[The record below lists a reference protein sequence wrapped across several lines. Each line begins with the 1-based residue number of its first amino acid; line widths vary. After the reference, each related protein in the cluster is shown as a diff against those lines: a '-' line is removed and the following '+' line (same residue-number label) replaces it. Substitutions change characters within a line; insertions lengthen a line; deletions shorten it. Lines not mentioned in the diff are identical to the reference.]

1 MKADTSG
8 RSNIQI
14 YTAVGVSPPV
24 ISTLKGPSLSYL
36 LKAFGKKPRPILL
49 CPGPVLLSRQVKRA
63 VNNTAIG
70 HREAVFSAL
79 LLESVA
85 MLKPLVGIESEE
97 SPYEIAFITG
107 SGTAAN
113 ETILSSIG
121 AVGPTLVISNG
132 EFGERLFDVAKLHN
146 HDVDQLPF
154 RWQEQID
161 LGKVEEALRQKRYH
175 LVALVHHETSSG
187 MMNPVAEVAQLAH
200 RHGTLISVDAVS
212 SIGAEVISLEQWGV
226 DVLVGASGKGL
237 SAMPGVGILVVKKSV
252 LERHRSTSTRSHYLD
267 LHRHFRFMRD
277 HAQTPNTPAVQVFV
291 SLHASLKEITK
302 RGTECS
308 RQVIRDRAEFTRRQ
322 LTRMNLHYA
331 DYDSNTSSVVT
342 CITLPSYLTFEYLAR
357 EFQTEGIVVY
367 EGKGVL
373 KGKIFQIG
381 HIGALRKHDTRD
393 ALRQLRKIMRRFTEA
408 EHKPPIPA
416 PSGSIAHA
424 LS

>member
-1 MKADTSG
+1 MF
-8 RSNIQI
+8 
-14 YTAVGVSPPV
+14 YL
-24 ISTLKGPSLSYL
+24 LKL
-36 LKAFGKKPRPILL
+36 LKAFGKKPRPVLL

-63 VNNTAIG
+63 VKNTAIG
-70 HREAVFSAL
+70 HREAAFSSL
-79 LLESVA
+79 MLESVT

-97 SPYEIAFITG
+97 SLYEIAFITG

-132 EFGERLFDVAKLHN
+132 EFGERLFDVTKLHN
-146 HDVDQLPF
+146 DAVDHLPF

-161 LGKVEEALRQKRYH
+161 LGKVEEALRQKRYQ

-200 RHGTLISVDAVS
+200 RHGTLIFVDAIS
-212 SIGAEVISLEQWGV
+212 SIGAEGISVEQWGV
-226 DVLVGASGKGL
+226 DVLVGATGKGL

-252 LERHRSTSTRSHYLD
+252 LERHKPTSAQSHYLD

-302 RGTECS
+302 RGAECS

-322 LTRMNLHYA
+322 LTRMKLPYA
-331 DYDSNTSSVVT
+331 DYGDGNTSSVVT
-342 CITLPSYLTFEYLAR
+342 CITLPSYLTFENLAR
-357 EFQTEGIVVY
+357 EFKAEGIVVY

-393 ALRQLRKIMRRFTEA
+393 ALRQLRKIMRRFAAAKQE
-408 EHKPPIPA
+408 PPIPA
-416 PSGSIAHA
+416 PRGSVAHA
-424 LS
+424 RS